1 MQAQRFYLD
10 APGVHIGVGDRFHHR
25 PYYNYKADSAPGTV
39 ARRAERYR
47 AAFVSRTA
55 TALGTITLGIGD
67 KV

>member
-1 MQAQRFYLD
+1 MRL
-10 APGVHIGVGDRFHHR
+10 GVHIGVGDRFHHR
-25 PYYNYKADSAPGTV
+25 PYYTTMADGAPGTV
-39 ARRAERYR
+39 ARRAGRW